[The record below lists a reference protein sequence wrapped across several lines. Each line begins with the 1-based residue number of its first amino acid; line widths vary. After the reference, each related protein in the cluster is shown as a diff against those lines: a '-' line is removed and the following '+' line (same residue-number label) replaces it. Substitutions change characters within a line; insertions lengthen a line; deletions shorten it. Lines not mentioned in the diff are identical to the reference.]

1 MTIPVM
7 SSLSFDATRL
17 RSPHLTPDH
26 EAWRDTVRA
35 FVDRELMPHIN
46 DWDEAGAFPRELHQ
60 KAADIGLLGLGFPE
74 AYGGVGEGTDV
85 FHALIANE
93 ELARTGS
100 GGLAAGLMTHGIGL
114 PPIMALGSEE
124 LKARLAPSVLSGE
137 KLIALCVTEPAGGSD
152 VANLRTR
159 AVRDGDHYIVNGE
172 KTYITTGCRA
182 DYLTVAVRTGG
193 DDPAHQGAQGLSFL
207 LIEADREGVSRTRL
221 PKMGWWMSD
230 TASIHFDDVRVP
242 MENLVGEENKGFL
255 GIVSNFNME
264 RLTMAAQAI
273 AYSRVCIEDAAD
285 WASERMTFGKPLSRH
300 QVIRHKFADMVR
312 RVQSASALLDNC
324 AWRVRDG
331 DAPVAELSLLKVEAT
346 QCMEFCA
353 REAMQIL
360 GGAGYIRGQRVER
373 IYREVRVMAIGGGS
387 EEIMLDL
394 ASRQLGV

>member
-1 MTIPVM
+1 M

-137 KLIALCVTEPAGGSD
+137 KLIALCVTEPSGGSD

-242 MENLVGEENKGFL
+242 MENLVGEKNKGFL

-273 AYSRVCIEDAAD
+273 AYSRVCIEVAAD

-300 QVIRHKFADMVR
+300 QVIRHKLADMVR